1 MFFFPANCFSGLG
14 CSFSKIWHCLEIHL
28 KATETFI
35 TDIELS
41 GKLFAVFF
49 PSMID
54 PTITG
59 HTHHLKAVFCIDF
72 TYGLQSE
79 SIRNHLVT
87 IIGICPYCTAC
98 ITGTLN
104 SFSVLKLIVRST
116 LAQGL
121 VLLAY
126 SKIVMRLKHFWR
138 SISFTCLRGFSLEAP
153 VLGTISR
160 IWHFGWINGKKNTN
174 KDMSNLRRGHIEFY
188 IWGMWI
194 TLA

>member
-1 MFFFPANCFSGLG
+1 MESIRVYNGVIISQRSVKSHHLNVFFFPANCFSGLG
-14 CSFSKIWHCLEIHL
+14 CSFSKILRCLEIHL

-72 TYGLQSE
+72 TCGLQSE
-79 SIRNHLVT
+79 SIRNQLVT
-87 IIGICPYCTAC
+87 TIGICPYCTAF
-98 ITGTLN
+98 ITGTV
-104 SFSVLKLIVRST
+104 SHFSMLRLIVRST
-116 LAQGL
+116 LAQGS

-126 SKIVMRLKHFWR
+126 SKMVPCLKHSWW
-138 SISFTCLRGFSLEAP
+138 SIFFTCLCGFL
-153 VLGTISR
+153 
-160 IWHFGWINGKKNTN
+160 WK
-174 KDMSNLRRGHIEFY
+174 LRC
-188 IWGMWI
+188 WV
-194 TLA
+194 

>member
-87 IIGICPYCTAC
+87 TIGICPYCTAC

-126 SKIVMRLKHFWR
+126 SKIVVRLKQHILYLLAWIFFGSSGAGHNIKNLTFW
-138 SISFTCLRGFSLEAP
+138 L
-153 VLGTISR
+153 
-160 IWHFGWINGKKNTN
+160 N
-174 KDMSNLRRGHIEFY
+174 K
-188 IWGMWI
+188 W
-194 TLA
+194 